1 MALRIE
7 LEGDKPGVA
16 KFLAQKWRGSADIDL
31 LIQRNQDGYYLS
43 GLNQWGP
50 EKNWHTVTSMSVE
63 NEQLSGLVDEW
74 LVDSLLSQEN
84 SVRFLA
90 EIRDKQNQSYIDRGV
105 VNIAETVFPSSALN
119 TQLSISDETK
129 QNTFESDKVA
139 SNLVES
145 DDSQPVEPE
154 TEEQTIGMENE
165 VIVEP
170 EMESEIEVTPTPT
183 PTITQQEVSASQ
195 PTKAKSKLGLIII
208 IFVILLTLAGIGF
221 AVWYF
226 LFSQD
231 KNPLTSLT
239 QSNSQCNIANAT
251 TDDLSFIQ
259 QCLQSKPD
267 TGAVID
273 VINQAKQ
280 ANKCNIAQR
289 LYANQSL
296 LNAKVA
302 LLYAKEYDVKF
313 YQDNQCFKADK
324 ETAIY
329 WYETS
334 LNNDPNNELA
344 KERLAE
350 LQK

>member
-16 KFLAQKWRGSADIDL
+16 KFFAQKWSGSADIDI

-105 VNIAETVFPSSALN
+105 INIAETVFPSSALI
-119 TQLSISDETK
+119 TSPAIFDELE
-129 QNTFESDKVA
+129 QNTFDPNKVA

-154 TEEQTIGMENE
+154 TEEQTIGVENE
-165 VIVEP
+165 VKVEP
-170 EMESEIEVTPTPT
+170 EMESEIEVTPSS
-183 PTITQQEVSASQ
+183 TITQQAVSDPQS
-195 PTKAKSKLGLIII
+195 TKAKSKLGLIII

-231 KNPLTSLT
+231 KNPLISLT
-239 QSNSQCNIANAT
+239 QSNSQCNVDNVT

-267 TGAVID
+267 ADAVID

>member
-16 KFLAQKWRGSADIDL
+16 KFLAQKWSGSADIDL

-84 SVRFLA
+84 RVRFLI
-90 EIRDKQNQSYIDRGV
+90 EIRDKHNQSYIDRGV

-145 DDSQPVEPE
+145 DDSQPVEPQ

-183 PTITQQEVSASQ
+183 ITQQEASASQ
-195 PTKAKSKLGLIII
+195 PTKAKSKLGLIIM

-239 QSNSQCNIANAT
+239 QSNSQCNVANAT

-267 TGAVID
+267 AGAVID

>member
-16 KFLAQKWRGSADIDL
+16 KFLAQKWSGSADIDI

-145 DDSQPVEPE
+145 DDSQPVKPQ

-183 PTITQQEVSASQ
+183 ITQQEASASQ
-195 PTKAKSKLGLIII
+195 PTKAKSKLVLIIM

-239 QSNSQCNIANAT
+239 QSNSQCNVANAT

-267 TGAVID
+267 AGALID

>member
-7 LEGDKPGVA
+7 LEGYKPGIA
-16 KFLAQKWRGSADIDL
+16 RFLAQKWNGSADIDI
-31 LIQRNQDGYYLS
+31 LIQRNQDNYYLS

-170 EMESEIEVTPTPT
+170 EMESEIEVTPT

>member
-16 KFLAQKWRGSADIDL
+16 KFLAQKWSGSADIDL

-145 DDSQPVEPE
+145 DDSQPVEPQ

-183 PTITQQEVSASQ
+183 ITQQEASASQ

-267 TGAVID
+267 ADAVID

>member
-7 LEGDKPGVA
+7 LEGDKPGIA
-16 KFLAQKWRGSADIDL
+16 KFLAQKWSGSADIDI

-50 EKNWHTVTSMSVE
+50 EKNWHTITSMSVE
-63 NEQLSGLVDEW
+63 NEQLTGLIGEW

-90 EIRDKQNQSYIDRGV
+90 EIRDKQNQSYTDRGV
-105 VNIAETVFPSSALN
+105 LNIAETVFPSSALI
-119 TQLSISDETK
+119 TSPAIFDEIE
-129 QNTFESDKVA
+129 QNTFEPDKVA

-154 TEEQTIGMENE
+154 TEEQTIGLENE
-165 VIVEP
+165 VIAEP
-170 EMESEIEVTPTPT
+170 EMEIESEIEVTPTPT
-183 PTITQQEVSASQ
+183 ITQQAVSAPQ
-195 PTKAKSKLGLIII
+195 PTKVKSKLGLIII

-239 QSNSQCNIANAT
+239 QSNSQCNVANAI

-259 QCLQSKPD
+259 QCLQSKPNTD
-267 TGAVID
+267 AVID

-302 LLYAKEYDVKF
+302 LLYAKEYDMKF

-334 LNNDPNNELA
+334 LNNDPNNSLA

>member
-16 KFLAQKWRGSADIDL
+16 KFFAQKWSGSADIDI

-105 VNIAETVFPSSALN
+105 INIAETVFPSSALN
-119 TQLSISDETK
+119 TQSSISDEIE
-129 QNTFESDKVA
+129 QNTLESDKVA

-145 DDSQPVEPE
+145 NDSQSVEPE
-154 TEEQTIGMENE
+154 KEIEA
-165 VIVEP
+165 
-170 EMESEIEVTPTPT
+170 EIEVTPAPAISPLPAKT
-183 PTITQQEVSASQ
+183 
-195 PTKAKSKLGLIII
+195 KSKLGLFII
-208 IFVILLTLAGIGF
+208 IFVILLTLAGIGVG
-221 AVWYF
+221 VWYF
-226 LFSQD
+226 LFSQG

-239 QSNSQCNIANAT
+239 QSNSQCNVANVT

-267 TGAVID
+267 TDAVID

>member
-16 KFLAQKWRGSADIDL
+16 KFLAQKWSGSADIDI

-105 VNIAETVFPSSALN
+105 INIAETVFPSSALI
-119 TQLSISDETK
+119 TSPAIFDEIE
-129 QNTFESDKVA
+129 QNTFEPNKVA

-154 TEEQTIGMENE
+154 TEEQTIVVENE
-165 VIVEP
+165 VKVEP
-170 EMESEIEVTPTPT
+170 EMESEIEVTPTS
-183 PTITQQEVSASQ
+183 TITQQAVSDPQS
-195 PTKAKSKLGLIII
+195 TKAKSKLGLIII
-208 IFVILLTLAGIGF
+208 IFVILLTFAGIGF

-231 KNPLTSLT
+231 KNPLISLT

-267 TGAVID
+267 AGAVID

>member
-16 KFLAQKWRGSADIDL
+16 KFLAQKWSGSADIDI

-105 VNIAETVFPSSALN
+105 INIAETVFPSSALI
-119 TQLSISDETK
+119 TSPAIFDEIE
-129 QNTFESDKVA
+129 QNTFEPNKVA

-154 TEEQTIGMENE
+154 TEEQTIVVENE
-165 VIVEP
+165 VKVEP
-170 EMESEIEVTPTPT
+170 EMESEIEVTPTS
-183 PTITQQEVSASQ
+183 TITQQAVSDPQS
-195 PTKAKSKLGLIII
+195 TKAKSKLGLIII

-231 KNPLTSLT
+231 KNPLISLT
-239 QSNSQCNIANAT
+239 QSNSQCNVDNVT

-267 TGAVID
+267 TDEVID

>member
-7 LEGDKPGVA
+7 LEGDKPGFA
-16 KFLAQKWRGSADIDL
+16 KFLAQKWSGSADIDI

-105 VNIAETVFPSSALN
+105 INIAETVFPSSALI
-119 TQLSISDETK
+119 TSPAIFDELE
-129 QNTFESDKVA
+129 QNTFDPNKVA

-154 TEEQTIGMENE
+154 TEEQTIGVENE
-165 VIVEP
+165 VKVEP
-170 EMESEIEVTPTPT
+170 EMESEIEVTPSS
-183 PTITQQEVSASQ
+183 TITQQAVSDPQS
-195 PTKAKSKLGLIII
+195 TKAKSKLGLIII

-231 KNPLTSLT
+231 KNPLISLT
-239 QSNSQCNIANAT
+239 QSNSQCNVDNVT

-267 TGAVID
+267 ADAVID

>member
-16 KFLAQKWRGSADIDL
+16 KFLAQKWSGSADIDI

-183 PTITQQEVSASQ
+183 ITQQEVSASQ

-231 KNPLTSLT
+231 KNSLTSLT
-239 QSNSQCNIANAT
+239 QSNSQCNIANVT

-267 TGAVID
+267 ADAVID

>member
-16 KFLAQKWRGSADIDL
+16 KFLAQKWSGSADIDI

-105 VNIAETVFPSSALN
+105 INIAETVFPSSALI
-119 TQLSISDETK
+119 TSPAIFDEIE
-129 QNTFESDKVA
+129 QNTFEPNKVA

-154 TEEQTIGMENE
+154 TEEQTIGVENE
-165 VIVEP
+165 VKVEP
-170 EMESEIEVTPTPT
+170 EMESEIEVTPTS
-183 PTITQQEVSASQ
+183 TITQQEVSDPQS
-195 PTKAKSKLGLIII
+195 TKAKSKLGLIII

-231 KNPLTSLT
+231 KNPLISLT
-239 QSNSQCNIANAT
+239 QSNSQCNVDNVT

-267 TGAVID
+267 TDAVID

>member
-7 LEGDKPGVA
+7 LEGDKPGIA
-16 KFLAQKWRGSADIDL
+16 KFLAQKWSGSADVDL

-50 EKNWHTVTSMSVE
+50 EKNWHTVTNMSVD
-63 NEQLSGLVDEW
+63 NEQLSGLVGEW

-84 SVRFLA
+84 RVRFLI
-90 EIRDKQNQSYIDRGV
+90 EIRDKQNQNYTDRGV
-105 VNIAETVFPSSALN
+105 VSIAETVFPSSALN
-119 TQLSISDETK
+119 TQSSISDEIE
-129 QNTFESDKVA
+129 QNTLESDKVA

-145 DDSQPVEPE
+145 DDSQSVEPE
-154 TEEQTIGMENE
+154 TEEQIIEVENE
-165 VIVEP
+165 VIAEP
-170 EMESEIEVTPTPT
+170 EKEIETEIEVTPAPAIS
-183 PTITQQEVSASQ
+183 PQ
-195 PTKAKSKLGLIII
+195 PTKTRSKLGLFII
-208 IFVILLTLAGIGF
+208 IFVILLTLAGIGVG
-221 AVWYF
+221 VWYF
-226 LFSQD
+226 LFSQG

-239 QSNSQCNIANAT
+239 QSNSQCNVANVT

-267 TGAVID
+267 TDTVID
-273 VINQAKQ
+273 IINQAKQ

>member
-16 KFLAQKWRGSADIDL
+16 KFLAQKWSGSADIDI
-31 LIQRNQDGYYLS
+31 LIQRNQDGYFLS

-183 PTITQQEVSASQ
+183 ITQQEVSASQ

-267 TGAVID
+267 ADAVID

>member
-16 KFLAQKWRGSADIDL
+16 KFLAQKWSGSADIDI

-105 VNIAETVFPSSALN
+105 INIAETVFPSSALN

-145 DDSQPVEPE
+145 DDSQPVEPQ

-170 EMESEIEVTPTPT
+170 EMESEIEVTPT

-267 TGAVID
+267 ADAVID

>member
-7 LEGDKPGVA
+7 LEGDKPGIA
-16 KFLAQKWRGSADIDL
+16 KFLAQKWSGSADVDL

-50 EKNWHTVTSMSVE
+50 EKNWHTVTNMSVD
-63 NEQLSGLVDEW
+63 NEQLSGLVGEW

-105 VNIAETVFPSSALN
+105 INIAETVFPSSALN
-119 TQLSISDETK
+119 TQSSISDEIE
-129 QNTFESDKVA
+129 QNTLESDKVA

-145 DDSQPVEPE
+145 DDSQSVEPE
-154 TEEQTIGMENE
+154 TEEQIIEVENE
-165 VIVEP
+165 VIAEP
-170 EMESEIEVTPTPT
+170 EKEIEAEIEVTPAPAIS
-183 PTITQQEVSASQ
+183 PQ
-195 PTKAKSKLGLIII
+195 PTKTRSKLGLFII
-208 IFVILLTLAGIGF
+208 IFVILLTLAGIGVG
-221 AVWYF
+221 VWYF
-226 LFSQD
+226 LFSQG

-239 QSNSQCNIANAT
+239 QSNSQCNVANVT

-267 TGAVID
+267 TDTVID
-273 VINQAKQ
+273 IINQAKQ

-302 LLYAKEYDVKF
+302 LLYAKEYDMKF

>member
-16 KFLAQKWRGSADIDL
+16 KFLAQKWSGSADIDI

-183 PTITQQEVSASQ
+183 ITQQEVSASQ

-231 KNPLTSLT
+231 KNPLTSLI

-267 TGAVID
+267 ADAVID

>member
-16 KFLAQKWRGSADIDL
+16 KFLAQKWSGSADIDI

-50 EKNWHTVTSMSVE
+50 EKNWHTVASMSVE

-183 PTITQQEVSASQ
+183 ITQQEVSASQ
-195 PTKAKSKLGLIII
+195 STKAKSKLGLIII

-267 TGAVID
+267 ADAVID

>member
-16 KFLAQKWRGSADIDL
+16 KFLAQKWSGSADIDL

-139 SNLVES
+139 SNFVES
-145 DDSQPVEPE
+145 DDSQPVEPQ

-183 PTITQQEVSASQ
+183 ITQQEASASQ
-195 PTKAKSKLGLIII
+195 PTKAKSKLGLIIM

-239 QSNSQCNIANAT
+239 QSNSQCNVANAT

-267 TGAVID
+267 AGAVID

>member
-16 KFLAQKWRGSADIDL
+16 KFLAQKWSGSADIDI

-183 PTITQQEVSASQ
+183 ITQQAVSASQ

>member
-16 KFLAQKWRGSADIDL
+16 KFLAQKWSGSADIDI

-105 VNIAETVFPSSALN
+105 INIAETVFPSSALI
-119 TQLSISDETK
+119 TSPAIFDEIE
-129 QNTFESDKVA
+129 QNTFEPNKVA

-154 TEEQTIGMENE
+154 TEEQTIVVENE
-165 VIVEP
+165 VKVEP
-170 EMESEIEVTPTPT
+170 EMESEIEVTPTS
-183 PTITQQEVSASQ
+183 TITQQAVSDPQS
-195 PTKAKSKLGLIII
+195 TKAKSKLGLIII

-231 KNPLTSLT
+231 KNPLISLT
-239 QSNSQCNIANAT
+239 QSNSQCNVDNVT

-267 TGAVID
+267 TDAVID

>member
-7 LEGDKPGVA
+7 LEGDKPGIA
-16 KFLAQKWRGSADIDL
+16 KFLAQKWSGSADVDL

-50 EKNWHTVTSMSVE
+50 EKNWHTVTNMSVD
-63 NEQLSGLVDEW
+63 NEQLSGLVGEW

-84 SVRFLA
+84 RVRFLI
-90 EIRDKQNQSYIDRGV
+90 EIRDKRNQNYTDRGV
-105 VNIAETVFPSSALN
+105 VSIAETVFPSSALN
-119 TQLSISDETK
+119 TQSSISDEIE
-129 QNTFESDKVA
+129 QNTLESDKVT

-145 DDSQPVEPE
+145 DDSQSVEPE
-154 TEEQTIGMENE
+154 TEEQIIEVENE
-165 VIVEP
+165 VIAEP
-170 EMESEIEVTPTPT
+170 EKEIEAEIEVTPAPAIS
-183 PTITQQEVSASQ
+183 PQ
-195 PTKAKSKLGLIII
+195 PAKTRSKLGLFII
-208 IFVILLTLAGIGF
+208 IFVILLTLAGIGV

-226 LFSQD
+226 LFSQG

-239 QSNSQCNIANAT
+239 QSNSQCNVANVT

-259 QCLQSKPD
+259 QCLQNKPD
-267 TGAVID
+267 TDTVID
-273 VINQAKQ
+273 IINQAKQ

-302 LLYAKEYDVKF
+302 LLYAKEYDMKF

>member
-16 KFLAQKWRGSADIDL
+16 KFLAQKWSGSADIDI

-183 PTITQQEVSASQ
+183 ITQQEVSASQ
-195 PTKAKSKLGLIII
+195 PTKAKSKLGLIIL

-231 KNPLTSLT
+231 KNPLTSLI

-267 TGAVID
+267 ADAVID

>member
-1 MALRIE
+1 M
-7 LEGDKPGVA
+7 
-16 KFLAQKWRGSADIDL
+16 
-31 LIQRNQDGYYLS
+31 
-43 GLNQWGP
+43 
-50 EKNWHTVTSMSVE
+50 
-63 NEQLSGLVDEW
+63 
-74 LVDSLLSQEN
+74 LSQEN

-105 VNIAETVFPSSALN
+105 INIAETVFPSSALI
-119 TQLSISDETK
+119 TSPAIFDELE
-129 QNTFESDKVA
+129 QNTFEPNKVA

-154 TEEQTIGMENE
+154 TEEQTIGVENE

-170 EMESEIEVTPTPT
+170 EMESEIEVTPTS
-183 PTITQQEVSASQ
+183 TITQQEVSASQ

-239 QSNSQCNIANAT
+239 QSNSQCNIANVT

-267 TGAVID
+267 AGAVID

>member
-16 KFLAQKWRGSADIDL
+16 KFFAQKWSGSADIDI

-105 VNIAETVFPSSALN
+105 INIAETVFPSSALN
-119 TQLSISDETK
+119 TQSSISDEIE
-129 QNTFESDKVA
+129 QNTLESDKVA

-145 DDSQPVEPE
+145 NDSQSVEPE
-154 TEEQTIGMENE
+154 TEEQIIEVENE

-170 EMESEIEVTPTPT
+170 EKEIEAEIEVTPAPAISPLPAKT
-183 PTITQQEVSASQ
+183 
-195 PTKAKSKLGLIII
+195 KSKLGLFII
-208 IFVILLTLAGIGF
+208 IFVILLTLAGIGV
-221 AVWYF
+221 AAWYF
-226 LFSQD
+226 LFSQG

-239 QSNSQCNIANAT
+239 QSNSQCNVANVT

-267 TGAVID
+267 TDAVID

-313 YQDNQCFKADK
+313 YQANQCFKADK

>member
-16 KFLAQKWRGSADIDL
+16 KFLAQKWSGSADIDI

-170 EMESEIEVTPTPT
+170 EMESEIEVTPT

>member
-16 KFLAQKWRGSADIDL
+16 KFLAQKWSGSADIDI

-105 VNIAETVFPSSALN
+105 INIAETVFPSSALI
-119 TQLSISDETK
+119 TSPAIFDEIE
-129 QNTFESDKVA
+129 QNTFEPNKVA

-154 TEEQTIGMENE
+154 TEEQTIGVENE
-165 VIVEP
+165 VKVEP
-170 EMESEIEVTPTPT
+170 EMESEIEVTPTS
-183 PTITQQEVSASQ
+183 TITQQEVSASQ

-208 IFVILLTLAGIGF
+208 IFVILLTLAGISF

-231 KNPLTSLT
+231 KNPLISLT
-239 QSNSQCNIANAT
+239 QSNSQCNVDNVT

-302 LLYAKEYDVKF
+302 LLYAKEYDMKF

>member
-7 LEGDKPGVA
+7 LEGDKPGIA
-16 KFLAQKWRGSADIDL
+16 KFLAQKWSGSADVDL

-50 EKNWHTVTSMSVE
+50 EKNWHTVTNMSVD
-63 NEQLSGLVDEW
+63 NEQLSGLVGEW

-84 SVRFLA
+84 RVRFLI
-90 EIRDKQNQSYIDRGV
+90 EIRDKQNQNYTDRGV
-105 VNIAETVFPSSALN
+105 VSIAETVFPSSALN
-119 TQLSISDETK
+119 TQSSISDEIE
-129 QNTFESDKVA
+129 QNTLESDKVT

-145 DDSQPVEPE
+145 DDSQSVEPE
-154 TEEQTIGMENE
+154 TEEQIIEIENE
-165 VIVEP
+165 LIAEP
-170 EMESEIEVTPTPT
+170 EKEIEAEIEVTPAPAISPLPAKT
-183 PTITQQEVSASQ
+183 
-195 PTKAKSKLGLIII
+195 KSKLGLFII
-208 IFVILLTLAGIGF
+208 IFVILLTLAGIGVG
-221 AVWYF
+221 VWYF
-226 LFSQD
+226 LFSQG

-239 QSNSQCNIANAT
+239 QSNSQCNVANVT

-267 TGAVID
+267 TDTVID
-273 VINQAKQ
+273 IINQAKQ

>member
-1 MALRIE
+1 M
-7 LEGDKPGVA
+7 
-16 KFLAQKWRGSADIDL
+16 F
-31 LIQRNQDGYYLS
+31 
-43 GLNQWGP
+43 
-50 EKNWHTVTSMSVE
+50 
-63 NEQLSGLVDEW
+63 
-74 LVDSLLSQEN
+74 
-84 SVRFLA
+84 
-90 EIRDKQNQSYIDRGV
+90 
-105 VNIAETVFPSSALN
+105 
-119 TQLSISDETK
+119 
-129 QNTFESDKVA
+129 
-139 SNLVES
+139 
-145 DDSQPVEPE
+145 
-154 TEEQTIGMENE
+154 
-165 VIVEP
+165 
-170 EMESEIEVTPTPT
+170 
-183 PTITQQEVSASQ
+183 
-195 PTKAKSKLGLIII
+195 II
-208 IFVILLTLAGIGF
+208 IFVILLTLAGIGVG
-221 AVWYF
+221 VWYF
-226 LFSQD
+226 LFSQG

-239 QSNSQCNIANAT
+239 QSNSQCNVANVT

-267 TGAVID
+267 TDTVID
-273 VINQAKQ
+273 IINQAKQ

>member
-16 KFLAQKWRGSADIDL
+16 KFLAQKWSGSADIDI

-183 PTITQQEVSASQ
+183 ITQQEVSASQ

-267 TGAVID
+267 AGAVID

>member
-16 KFLAQKWRGSADIDL
+16 KFLAQKWSGSADIDI

-105 VNIAETVFPSSALN
+105 INIAETVFPSSALI
-119 TQLSISDETK
+119 TSPAIFDELE
-129 QNTFESDKVA
+129 QNTFDPNKVA

-154 TEEQTIGMENE
+154 TEEQTIGVENE
-165 VIVEP
+165 VKVEP
-170 EMESEIEVTPTPT
+170 EMESEIEVTPSS
-183 PTITQQEVSASQ
+183 TITQQAVSDPQS
-195 PTKAKSKLGLIII
+195 TKAKSKLGLIII

-231 KNPLTSLT
+231 KNPLISLT
-239 QSNSQCNIANAT
+239 QSNSQCNVDNVT

-267 TGAVID
+267 ADAVID

>member
-16 KFLAQKWRGSADIDL
+16 KFLAQKWSGSADIDI

-105 VNIAETVFPSSALN
+105 INIAETVFPSSALI
-119 TQLSISDETK
+119 TSPAIFDELE
-129 QNTFESDKVA
+129 QNTFDPNKVA

-154 TEEQTIGMENE
+154 TEEQTIGVENE
-165 VIVEP
+165 VKVEP
-170 EMESEIEVTPTPT
+170 EMESEIEVTPTS
-183 PTITQQEVSASQ
+183 TITQQAVSDPQS
-195 PTKAKSKLGLIII
+195 TKAKSKLGLIII

-231 KNPLTSLT
+231 KNPLISLT
-239 QSNSQCNIANAT
+239 QSNSQCNVDNVT

-267 TGAVID
+267 TDAVID

>member
-16 KFLAQKWRGSADIDL
+16 KFLAQKWSGSADIDI

-105 VNIAETVFPSSALN
+105 INIAETVFPSSALI
-119 TQLSISDETK
+119 TSPAIFDEIE
-129 QNTFESDKVA
+129 QNTFEPNKVA

-154 TEEQTIGMENE
+154 TEEQTIGVENE
-165 VIVEP
+165 VKVEP
-170 EMESEIEVTPTPT
+170 EMESEIEVTPTS
-183 PTITQQEVSASQ
+183 TIIQQAVSDPQS
-195 PTKAKSKLGLIII
+195 TKAKSKLGLIII

-231 KNPLTSLT
+231 KNPLISLT
-239 QSNSQCNIANAT
+239 QSNSQCNVDNVT

-267 TGAVID
+267 TDAVID

>member
-1 MALRIE
+1 MALKIE
-7 LEGDKPGVA
+7 LEGDKPGIA
-16 KFLAQKWRGSADIDL
+16 KFLAQKWNGSADIDI

-50 EKNWHTVTSMSVE
+50 EKNWHTLDNILLD
-63 NEQLSGLVDEW
+63 NEQLSGLVGEW

-84 SVRFLA
+84 RVRFLI
-90 EIRDKQNQSYIDRGV
+90 EIRDKQNENYIDRGV

-119 TQLSISDETK
+119 IQQTVDTEK
-129 QNTFESDKVA
+129 NTVDSDKVV
-139 SNLVES
+139 SDFMES
-145 DDSQPVEPE
+145 DSLISSKSPTPQTELPNVEEENQKIADSN
-154 TEEQTIGMENE
+154 I
-165 VIVEP
+165 
-170 EMESEIEVTPTPT
+170 EIEAAPEEAITKDIVFTPEP
-183 PTITQQEVSASQ
+183 I
-195 PTKAKSKLGLIII
+195 KSKSKMRIII
-208 IFVILLTLAGIGF
+208 LIFIIFLILAGISV

-226 LFSQD
+226 LLSKDQSFSD
-231 KNPLTSLT
+231 TKT
-239 QSNSQCNIANAT
+239 QINSQCNVTNST
-251 TDDLSFIQ
+251 SDDISFIQ

-267 TGAVID
+267 SDVIIE

-280 ANKCNIAQR
+280 TNKCNIAQR

-334 LNNDPNNELA
+334 LNNDPNNALA

>member
-7 LEGDKPGVA
+7 LEGDKPGIA
-16 KFLAQKWRGSADIDL
+16 KFLAQKWSGSADVDL

-50 EKNWHTVTSMSVE
+50 EKNWHTVTNMSVD
-63 NEQLSGLVDEW
+63 NEQLSGLVGEW

-105 VNIAETVFPSSALN
+105 INIAETVFPSSALI
-119 TQLSISDETK
+119 TSPAIFDEIE
-129 QNTFESDKVA
+129 QNTFEPNKVA

-154 TEEQTIGMENE
+154 TEEQTIGVENE
-165 VIVEP
+165 VKVEP
-170 EMESEIEVTPTPT
+170 EMESEIEVTPTS
-183 PTITQQEVSASQ
+183 TITQQAVSDPQS
-195 PTKAKSKLGLIII
+195 TKAKSKLGLIII

-231 KNPLTSLT
+231 KNPLISLT
-239 QSNSQCNIANAT
+239 QSNSQCNVDNVT

-267 TGAVID
+267 TDAVID